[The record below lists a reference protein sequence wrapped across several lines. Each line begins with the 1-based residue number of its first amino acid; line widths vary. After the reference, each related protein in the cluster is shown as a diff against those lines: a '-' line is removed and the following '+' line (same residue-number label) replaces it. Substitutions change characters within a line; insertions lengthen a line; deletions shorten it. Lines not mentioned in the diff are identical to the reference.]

1 MEDENQNQNQNDIA
15 DDPAQ
20 PELQVAQERQRAAD
34 RQDRELGQQGE
45 RVRVQEERI
54 RQLEQE
60 AVELEKQLEQKRQ
73 QFQQLEQAAAEQF
86 EQEMRQQR
94 QQLEQQLLEQERQQT
109 AEREA
114 KRERISSG
122 TYYTAISALWDEKK
136 ESQLSEE
143 EYRAIQRKQ
152 MPTHAGIFEVY
163 NTTLQFA
170 LNDNSIVKDKK
181 TESRS
186 SNAATDEKEMIWPG
200 DVVLNKFLGDIAHL
214 APADVTY
221 VKTWW
226 FLASWLYGEK
236 LVPAPET
243 FTFDFCMK
251 ILNGCGLIDSDI
263 SNTHRRRYCGVKHWT
278 TNKARIRGQEFDV
291 YDKNPCLLIV
301 PILSPQQA
309 VNWNGTGYSAIVV
322 IDSWEQQKLDLRD
335 VASGSG
341 LRQDSVE
348 NDDLLANNEEVE
360 QARALLERYLRGS
373 LNAKRIARESPNFKF
388 PKEYPVAYNIATE
401 ITVPAVNWSV
411 PLASMKVRKVTFE
424 RFNLQGERNGGHP
437 APDPILL
444 TAKAACVFS
453 KRHGEAMAAGPG
465 PWDYNDNLSD
475 GDYAAMEQFIE
486 AQQEALRPPDNWN
499 DFARAM
505 GQSGAAQPRDWSEQS

>member
-15 DDPAQ
+15 DDLEQ
-20 PELQVAQERQRAAD
+20 PELLQEAQERQQRAAD
-34 RQDRELGQQGE
+34 RRYRELGQQGE

-54 RQLEQE
+54 RQLERRE
-60 AVELEKQLEQKRQ
+60 AELIR
-73 QFQQLEQAAAEQF
+73 QFQQE
-86 EQEMRQQR
+86 R
-94 QQLEQQLLEQERQQT
+94 QQLEQRIQQFERM
-109 AEREA
+109 
-114 KRERISSG
+114 SSG
-122 TYYTAISALWDEKK
+122 TYYTTISALWDEDRQP
-136 ESQLSEE
+136 ELTEE

-152 MPTHAGIFEVY
+152 MPTDAGIFRVY
-163 NTTLQFA
+163 NTTLQLA
-170 LNDNSIVKDKK
+170 LNGNSIVKDKK